1 MATKINVYIESDKY
15 INLKYVHTYPYTYC
29 YIVSNNMI
37 ITNKCINR
45 SEFMD
50 AYVIDTSG
58 DKKLC
63 VFEDNISDITSDIK
77 RAIGLT
83 MSYV

>member
-1 MATKINVYIESDKY
+1 
-15 INLKYVHTYPYTYC
+15 
-29 YIVSNNMI
+29 
-37 ITNKCINR
+37 
-45 SEFMD
+45 MD
-50 AYVIDTSG
+50 AYVIDTIG